1 MATVK
6 SGQRQWYELISGAT
20 PQGLVGGAGRQAAPG
35 GEIITPHRF
44 RSFISKKG
52 NQRFFLRSCQEFGTD
67 VVFEEMPDD
76 NEVLSLGGQD
86 PRHGPVPSRK
96 VVPPDFPDVV
106 EVRRRLE
113 ANHTMESSKWRQS
126 KVAKDNGMSSFPG
139 RPRRGSLV
147 GLVARQ
153 LRVVRS
159 SHPTA
164 SGLSSA
170 RRETTGSSGVPAKS
184 LEPTWCPKR
193 CQMTTKS
200 SLWEGKILAMVE
212 PVD

>member
-1 MATVK
+1 MVTPRESAT
-6 SGQRQWYELISGAT
+6 R
-20 PQGLVGGAGRQAAPG
+20 P
-35 GEIITPHRF
+35 
-44 RSFISKKG
+44 
-52 NQRFFLRSCQEFGTD
+52 N
-67 VVFEEMPDD
+67 
-76 NEVLSLGGQD
+76 
-86 PRHGPVPSRK
+86 RHKCLLARRKRGPVPSRK

-139 RPRRGSLV
+139 RPRRGSSV

-184 LEPTWCPKR
+184 LEPTWCLKR

-200 SLWEGKILAMVE
+200 FLWESKILAMVK

>member
-1 MATVK
+1 MGILIAAKVSDILAFYKYLQDLGCPHKSSDTKTVLD
-6 SGQRQWYELISGAT
+6 WLL
-20 PQGLVGGAGRQAAPG
+20 GLAVHL
-35 GEIITPHRF
+35 EY
-44 RSFISKKG
+44 S
-52 NQRFFLRSCQEFGTD
+52 
-67 VVFEEMPDD
+67 DD
-76 NEVLSLGGQD
+76 
-86 PRHGPVPSRK
+86 RPVPSRK

-139 RPRRGSLV
+139 RPRRGLSV

-200 SLWEGKILAMVE
+200 SLWESKILAMIE

>member
-1 MATVK
+1 MASPPTPSAEISVLTPHYMVLLQSLCVITK
-6 SGQRQWYELISGAT
+6 PTLNDVTAIFKEFHQFLDPKDPELSFKRPTSSSTASGA
-20 PQGLVGGAGRQAAPG
+20 
-35 GEIITPHRF
+35 
-44 RSFISKKG
+44 SKKRAG
-52 NQRFFLRSCQEFGTD
+52 KS
-67 VVFEEMPDD
+67 
-76 NEVLSLGGQD
+76 
-86 PRHGPVPSRK
+86 GPVPSRK

-126 KVAKDNGMSSFPG
+126 KVAKDNGMSYFPG
-139 RPRRGSLV
+139 RPRRGSSV

-170 RRETTGSSGVPAKS
+170 RRETTGSSGGPAKS